1 MSGMTDDEIPT
12 RKPGEP
18 TPREVRAR
26 WAERGDVEALWRL
39 IRDSR
44 WDDID
49 QEETFKLLLRA
60 VEVRGREDPE
70 GFAALLLGQM
80 VGFTAGLVFRSQ
92 RYVDIRVVEHA
103 RANRV
108 RGPVDLPQDVV
119 EPLLPRTLEL
129 QHHLAELLQVQA
141 NVARVRELT
150 RNKRLEN
157 HRAGDTSVTA
167 PRARS
172 SGKKVEKEGGTPG
185 PLDRDGET
193 SNRIAGYLNGRRP
206 GANGEAHH
214 G

>member
-12 RKPGEP
+12 RRPGEP

-26 WAERGDVEALWRL
+26 WAEEGDVESLSRL

-49 QEETFKLLLRA
+49 QEETVRLLLKA

-70 GFAALLLGQM
+70 GFAALLMGQM

-92 RYVDIRVVEHA
+92 RYVNIRVVEHA

-108 RGPVDLPQDVV
+108 RGPVDLTPDVV
-119 EPLLPRTLEL
+119 ERLLPRTLEL

-141 NVARVRELT
+141 GIARVRELT
-150 RNKRLEN
+150 RTRRLEN
-157 HRAGDTSVTA
+157 NRTDDPPERPRKTGHAG
-167 PRARS
+167 RKGEGKGS
-172 SGKKVEKEGGTPG
+172 SPG
-185 PLDRDGET
+185 PLDRDGVP
-193 SNRIAGYLNGRRP
+193 SNRIDGYLNGAGP
-206 GANGEAHH
+206 GANGESRH